1 MPETM
6 TLLEWT
12 EVYVK
17 HRDLFEKKIAS
28 IQAQH
33 DTVLVTQKDGESWKA
48 IAAPELGD
56 DVVAHVG
63 AGRVL
68 LVTRNLKANT
78 DFVAQHWK
86 KLAVNPGL
94 KIIFVNVAKNEKW
107 LLVPSTHDKV
117 TEPATLKLGLQT
129 MHEAVPEG

>member
-1 MPETM
+1 M

-12 EVYVK
+12 EVYVQ
-17 HRDLFEKKIAS
+17 HRDLFEKKIAK
-28 IQAQH
+28 IAAQH
-33 DTVLVTQKDGESWKA
+33 DTVLVTQKDGSSWKA

-78 DFVAQHWK
+78 DVVLQHWK
-86 KLAVNPGL
+86 RLAANPEL
-94 KIIFVNVAKNEKW
+94 KIVFVNVAKNEKW

-117 TEPATLKLGLQT
+117 TEPSTLKLGLT
-129 MHEAVPEG
+129 AMREAVPEG